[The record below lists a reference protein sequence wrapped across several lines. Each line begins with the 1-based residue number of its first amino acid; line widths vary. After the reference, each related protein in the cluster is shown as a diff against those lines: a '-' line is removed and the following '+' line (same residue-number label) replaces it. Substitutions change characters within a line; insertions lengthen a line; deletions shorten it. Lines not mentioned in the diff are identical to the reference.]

1 MPMSFPK
8 TRQSDSNAPSHAL
21 SMTGGSCLAQNNLFY
36 SATAD
41 TTGVSLHSLRRAELE
56 MNLVESSE
64 EGPRALALGE
74 GVVLSENISAAVVGT
89 DVVGLRTGFRISNQ
103 VNN

>member
-1 MPMSFPK
+1 
-8 TRQSDSNAPSHAL
+8 
-21 SMTGGSCLAQNNLFY
+21 MTGGSCLAQNNLFY